1 LSAIPLASGAFRLV
15 GLAGGPE
22 LMPANARFA
31 ASPLPVVLHIVS
43 VSIFAILGAFQFS
56 TGLRRRKPGWH
67 RAAGRLVVACG
78 LLVGLSGLWLTLF
91 YSHPDGSQP
100 LLYAL
105 RLLFG
110 SAMVVSILLGF
121 AAILRRDVNRHRAWM
136 TRGYAIGLGAGTQAL
151 TLLVGE
157 VILGPPTELS
167 RALLM
172 GAAWVINLAVAEWVI
187 RKRPSPITVVCHFG
201 NSSCHSPTRR
211 SMVWTRLTQE
221 FWDARYSSAER
232 IWSGNPNPHLVAQVA
247 DLAPGSALDVG
258 SGEGA
263 DAIWLATR
271 GWQVTGIDLSTVAL
285 ERAAQLAARAGQDIA
300 ERITWEQA
308 DVLSWDPAPRQFDL
322 VSAQFMH
329 LPRLAREALHRRL
342 AAAVRPGGM
351 LLIVGHHPAD
361 LDTSMGRPNL
371 PDFFFTADEL
381 VAALSPGEW
390 GSIVAAAPE
399 RQAVDPE
406 GRALTIRDAILCA
419 DLVSNALPFRRVE
432 MPQRP

>member
-15 GLAGGPE
+15 GLGGGPE
-22 LMPANARFA
+22 LMPANERFA

-56 TGLRRRKPGWH
+56 TGLRRGRPGWH

-110 SAMVVSILLGF
+110 SAMVVSIVLGF

-172 GAAWVINLAVAEWVI
+172 GAAWVINLGVAEWVI
-187 RKRPSPITVVCHFG
+187 RKRPGGARTCRSVGRAGRTGHRGAHHLGASGRPLLRAARSPSAMRYFAPFVA
-201 NSSCHSPTRR
+201 NDDRR
-211 SMVWTRLTQE
+211 RTCQISHALTQ
-221 FWDARYSSAER
+221 
-232 IWSGNPNPHLVAQVA
+232 
-247 DLAPGSALDVG
+247 
-258 SGEGA
+258 
-263 DAIWLATR
+263 
-271 GWQVTGIDLSTVAL
+271 
-285 ERAAQLAARAGQDIA
+285 
-300 ERITWEQA
+300 
-308 DVLSWDPAPRQFDL
+308 PR
-322 VSAQFMH
+322 
-329 LPRLAREALHRRL
+329 R
-342 AAAVRPGGM
+342 
-351 LLIVGHHPAD
+351 
-361 LDTSMGRPNL
+361 
-371 PDFFFTADEL
+371 
-381 VAALSPGEW
+381 
-390 GSIVAAAPE
+390 
-399 RQAVDPE
+399 
-406 GRALTIRDAILCA
+406 
-419 DLVSNALPFRRVE
+419 
-432 MPQRP
+432 